1 MSVSQFGV
9 LLALG
14 VGLTMSTVIGGI
26 PALAS
31 LPFAF
36 IPPAARLIAK
46 CTCDLI
52 LVLCATFT
60 SKGKFVTK
68 QDFEESVGQYCADRE
83 MSGGGRGSSVRA
95 RVHRE
100 IDALI
105 PIHTVRVYE
114 PLSVVKMRTEFHRIV
129 AKHRFTLV
137 ENGALYTLQ
146 AFVEGNGQGTSGSS
160 VEMAVID
167 DDMRGLGEW
176 MDHQKKIP
184 AANAN
189 GNANTAGATFYS
201 DRGSSTDQSEI
212 VSWIELSGIDPPT
225 TVPVSNIHRTQ
236 TQAQLQ
242 IHNRPES
249 PYYGLKP
256 AEQQAIYDAHVNA
269 HAYHKEGEENNRQQ
283 HRYPRPNTHIS
294 IAELPGT
301 TMTDPWNSGIS
312 ELQGSELPTAPA
324 AASWFPGGRSELP

>member
-1 MSVSQFGV
+1 V

-52 LVLCATFT
+52 LVLCAAFT
-60 SKGKFVTK
+60 SKGRFVTK
-68 QDFEESVGQYCADRE
+68 QDFEESLAQYCANRE
-83 MSGGGRGSSVRA
+83 ASRGGKGSSIRA

-114 PLSVVKMRTEFHRIV
+114 PLSVGKMRTEFHRIV
-129 AKHRFTLV
+129 AKYRFTLM
-137 ENGALYTLQ
+137 EDGALYTLQ
-146 AFVEGNGQGTSGSS
+146 AFVEGNGQGTSESS
-160 VEMAVID
+160 VELAAID

-176 MDHQKKIP
+176 MDHHRREKIP
-184 AANAN
+184 AANA
-189 GNANTAGATFYS
+189 AGATFFT
-201 DRGSSTDQSEI
+201 DHGSSTDQSEM
-212 VSWIELSGIDPPT
+212 VSWIELTGIDPPT
-225 TVPVSNIHRTQ
+225 TVPASTTHQTQ
-236 TQAQLQ
+236 TQPQTQTQTQLQ
-242 IHNRPES
+242 SQIRRSPES

-256 AEQQAIYDAHVNA
+256 EEQQAIYEA
-269 HAYHKEGEENNRQQ
+269 HAQAYAKEGEEGVDNRQHQ
-283 HRYPRPNTHIS
+283 RPRPRPRTHIS

-312 ELQGSELPTAPA
+312 ELQGSEVQTVTAGG
-324 AASWFPGGRSELP
+324 SWFLGGRSELQ